1 MENLNTGGDQNN
13 AGAAEQQDVAEN
25 PNGNDNG
32 NENANVGTNANR
44 RIAPEVEIPAPQQR
58 RRVEL
63 ETHTAGNTISQ
74 RYLNSLS
81 EISVHELLADNTDI
95 EDLDG
100 RYVTLQ
106 LLRIITQNANANAVV
121 KNRFNKG
128 YNNRQTQNV
137 QYSRLYLCRVVSDY
151 PSENSSVMYVMQ
163 NKDDNVKLWRRYT
176 DLRDSGYLTIGSIF
190 RMVHP
195 QPIDKEIG
203 GIPLLVAEASA
214 IVNIPPKSL
223 RTCPINRSIAGDQC
237 LAYTL
242 NNKEI
247 RVLSFNVVETGCG
260 GYFCDKQRAHELKA
274 KTDIK
279 NTCGCF
285 AVLSQRSGIAVSH
298 SIKVLKADDENPI
311 RHQHFS
317 STKFQRLYMN
327 GTLQG
332 NCKEQTFD
340 GTDVVL
346 DLKASIK
353 DVVKFINE
361 NGGFTILG
369 WYRRGII
376 TDKLMAGITEETYT
390 TEGDITFHIVSIS
403 PTNKNLLDPT
413 HTLGVALRARQFS
426 VNSLNDM

>member
-1 MENLNTGGDQNN
+1 
-13 AGAAEQQDVAEN
+13 
-25 PNGNDNG
+25 
-32 NENANVGTNANR
+32 
-44 RIAPEVEIPAPQQR
+44 
-58 RRVEL
+58 
-63 ETHTAGNTISQ
+63 
-74 RYLNSLS
+74 
-81 EISVHELLADNTDI
+81 LLADNTDI

-128 YNNRQTQNV
+128 YNNRQSQNV
-137 QYSRLYLCRVVSDY
+137 EYSRLYLCRVVSDY
-151 PSENSSVMYVMQ
+151 TNDNSTVMYVMQ
-163 NKDDNVKLWRRYT
+163 NKEDNVNLWRRYT

-340 GTDVVL
+340 GTDVVM

-353 DVVKFINE
+353 DVVKFIND

>member
-13 AGAAEQQDVAEN
+13 AGAAEQQDIAEN
-25 PNGNDNG
+25 QNGNDNG

-44 RIAPEVEIPAPQQR
+44 RPAPEVEIPAPQQR
-58 RRVEL
+58 RRVVL

-81 EISVHELLADNTDI
+81 EICVHELLADNTDI

-151 PSENSSVMYVMQ
+151 ASENSSVMYVMQ

-340 GTDVVL
+340 GTDVVM

-403 PTNKNLLDPT
+403 P
-413 HTLGVALRARQFS
+413 
-426 VNSLNDM
+426 

>member
-1 MENLNTGGDQNN
+1 MENRNTGVGQNN
-13 AGAAEQQDVAEN
+13 ANPAEQQEGAGQN
-25 PNGNDNG
+25 QH
-32 NENANVGTNANR
+32 ANNSNR
-44 RIAPEVEIPAPQQR
+44 RTAAEVAIPAPPQR

-63 ETHTAGNTISQ
+63 ESHTAGNTISQ

-81 EISVHELLADNTDI
+81 EISVHELLADNNDV
-95 EDLDG
+95 EDLDS

-121 KNRFNKG
+121 KNRFHKG

-151 PSENSSVMYVMQ
+151 SSENSSVMYVMQ
-163 NKDDNVKLWRRYT
+163 SKDDNVKLWRRYT

-223 RTCPINRSIAGDQC
+223 RTCAINRSIAGDQC

-242 NNKEI
+242 NSKQI
-247 RVLSFNVVETGCG
+247 KVLSSYVVETGCG
-260 GYFCDKQRAHELKA
+260 GYFCDKQRANELKA
-274 KTDIK
+274 RTDIK

-285 AVLSQRSGIAVSH
+285 AVLSQRSGLAVSH
-298 SIKVLKADDENPI
+298 SMKVEKADDENPI
-311 RHQHFS
+311 RHSNFS
-317 STKFQRLYMN
+317 STKFKRLYMN
-327 GTLQG
+327 GPLQG
-332 NCKEQTFD
+332 NIKEQTFE
-340 GTDVVL
+340 GTNTYM
-346 DLKASIK
+346 DLKDSIK
-353 DVVKFINE
+353 DVVQFIND

-390 TEGDITFHIVSIS
+390 TEGDITFHIVSVS

-413 HTLGVALRARQFS
+413 HHLGVALRARQFS
-426 VNSLNDM
+426 VNTLNDM